1 MILFNRMVAVSI
13 VSMLVIMATGCSDT
27 SQLANP
33 GQSTAAIHTGATI
46 EENNRT
52 GKVDHQST
60 VVLTIYVPLENAQ
73 GVKASSIELL
83 ASEATPLRAVQ
94 EAINADRQHEYPL
107 FSKNMKVQ
115 KVTVTNG
122 VATIDVN
129 QAFITNKS
137 SDLSVQLRLATIVNT
152 LTSMEGIQSVRFTNN
167 GKPVDTIGAFDT
179 RQPISMMKYMIQQ

>member
-107 FSKNMKVQ
+107 FTKNMKVQ

-167 GKPVDTIGAFDT
+167 GKTVDTIGAFDT

>member
-107 FSKNMKVQ
+107 FTKNMKVQ

-122 VATIDVN
+122 LATIDVN

-167 GKPVDTIGAFDT
+167 GKLVDTIGAFDT